1 MKWIFRPFFIA
12 ENEIACSTDSY
23 FSNLSYIEERDLL
36 VSLPW
41 SWPFR
46 AKNVRL
52 SARGQNI
59 QIRSP
64 DVIRC
69 VDMSIILQQ
78 REE

>member
-46 AKNVRL
+46 DKNVRL
-52 SARGQNI
+52 SARGQNM
-59 QIRSP
+59 QIFWILFIATT
-64 DVIRC
+64 VI
-69 VDMSIILQQ
+69 VFLAVVH
-78 REE
+78 